1 MARLKTN
8 RSLSVFLFALIVIS
22 ALYWAVGSLY
32 VTTSREI
39 KRYDVSPR
47 PTTAQTCVDVVL

>member
-1 MARLKTN
+1 MARLNTDC
-8 RSLSVFLFALIVIS
+8 SLSVFLFALIVIS

-47 PTTAQTCVDVVL
+47 PTTAQTCVDLML